1 MADNFNLRTFLT
13 ENNLTKNAQLLKEA
27 RVDGFDEN
35 QKALKSHE

>member
-27 RVDGFDEN
+27 RVEGFDEN
-35 QKALKSHE
+35 EKAFR